1 MRLFI
6 AVDIP
11 EKVKD
16 ELISYQKYLKTN
28 GFHARWVSKENI
40 HLTLAFLGEVDEKNI
55 DVYVDIMTATI
66 SNFDKFTIA
75 VGSPGCFSSRG
86 DARVIWA
93 GLAGN
98 IDVLK
103 TLQAGLSMGLKRHG
117 YVEDKH
123 FQAHLTLGREGMNLP
138 LYKELSSAWKWNSD
152 MRFEVRNII
161 LFSSELRSGGPI
173 YSEVAAVNL
182 K

>member
-1 MRLFI
+1 MCINCQNSRE
-6 AVDIP
+6 P
-11 EKVKD
+11 YGNSK
-16 ELISYQKYLKTN
+16 LIKIGY
-28 GFHARWVSKENI
+28 
-40 HLTLAFLGEVDEKNI
+40 
-55 DVYVDIMTATI
+55 
-66 SNFDKFTIA
+66 TIA
-75 VGSPGCFSSRG
+75 GSPGCFSSRG

-173 YSEVAAVNL
+173 YSEVAAKHSKVEEPIPL
-182 K
+182 